1 MYFRPVFDI
10 FKILA
15 LILSVLKYCTLAEVL
30 CTTECQLIISF
41 PGDINGNNI
50 EDGDRNCLN
59 LSSSV
64 KTFI

>member
-1 MYFRPVFDI
+1 MPVFDI

-15 LILSVLKYCTLAEVL
+15 LILSVLKYCALAEVL

-50 EDGDRNCLN
+50 GDGDRNCLN